1 MRSTVLSLDKTFNS
15 AVYWV
20 TGLSLDKT
28 HNGPFT
34 DVYRL
39 IDGETTSFAS
49 RERYPTRVFLT
60 LGATSR
66 YLSKLCIP
74 KFDGRH
80 NLDDAGTYL
89 KCTRVLD
96 LENSALY

>member
-1 MRSTVLSLDKTFNS
+1 MRFTVLSLDKTFNS
-15 AVYWV
+15 SVYWV

-39 IDGETTSFAS
+39 VDGETPSFAS
-49 RERYPTRVFLT
+49 SERYPTRAFLK

-66 YLSKLCIP
+66 YIYKLCLS

-80 NLDDAGTYL
+80 NLARTGTVGV
-89 KCTRVLD
+89 RVSLT
-96 LENSALY
+96 